1 MTSTLEESLQPYAEE
16 LGNLVIDWNTM
27 QEGFCMLFC
36 VLLEVENSD
45 KALAIWHLLKSD
57 KLQRD
62 LVVKVA
68 PHCALIKKDPKVIGL
83 IEWAVN
89 NAMGLGNHRD
99 DAVHSPYVVLMQ
111 EPISLGS
118 LSLLGH
124 PRAIGFTDK
133 ELISEFARIRGNI
146 RAMTIF
152 VYKLQQYIIDLKHQN
167 GHPTLPEKPSL
178 QKRTV

>member
-1 MTSTLEESLQPYAEE
+1 MTLTLEDALKPYAEE

-36 VLLEVENSD
+36 VLLEVENFD

-62 LVVKVA
+62 LVDAVA
-68 PHCALIKKDPKVIGL
+68 PHCSLIRKDPKAIEL
-83 IEWAVN
+83 IKWAVKH
-89 NAMGLGNHRD
+89 AMELGTHRD
-99 DAVHSPYVVLMQ
+99 DAVHSPYVVLME

-118 LSLLGH
+118 LSHFNH
-124 PRAIGFTDK
+124 PRALGLK
-133 ELISEFARIRGNI
+133 EAELIGEFARIKGNI
-146 RAMTIF
+146 KAITLF

-167 GHPTLPEKPSL
+167 EHPTLPERPSL
-178 QKRTV
+178 QKRKT